1 MDFFRELSLTEFFP
15 YLLEAREGGDD
26 PTWAATGK
34 VASDSLVNYLRENIA
49 RLPLLISETTI
60 NKFPLHPTVGG

>member
-26 PTWAATGK
+26 STWAATGK

-49 RLPLLISETTI
+49 RLPTSI
-60 NKFPLHPTVGG
+60 NLRNDHK